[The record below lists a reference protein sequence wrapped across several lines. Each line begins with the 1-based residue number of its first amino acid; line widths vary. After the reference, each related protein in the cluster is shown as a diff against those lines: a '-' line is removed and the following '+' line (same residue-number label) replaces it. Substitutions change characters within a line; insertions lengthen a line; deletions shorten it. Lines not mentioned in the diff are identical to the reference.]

1 MTRTY
6 PVQFML
12 WCVPA
17 SMSVVRNDGECW
29 GVCAVEGVEYLI
41 EGTRDLYDESDT
53 VATAALIEAARA
65 SDALAADLRR

>member
-1 MTRTY
+1 
-6 PVQFML
+6 
-12 WCVPA
+12 
-17 SMSVVRNDGECW
+17 MSVVRNDGECW

-53 VATAALIEAARA
+53 AATAALIEAARA